1 MSDQAI
7 VHPPEAAAPPFR
19 DFRAQSIVTALA
31 GRPLVLVGMMGSG
44 KTSIGKR
51 LAQRLGLPFV
61 DSDHEIEAAHRLTI
75 SEIFA
80 SHGESYF
87 RDGER
92 RVLARL
98 IGEGERVIA
107 TGGGAFVDPRTRGL
121 IGAHAVAIWL
131 RADFDV
137 LMRRVRKRPTRP
149 LLQNPDPEGVMRRL
163 IGERYPIY
171 GEAHLAIQS
180 RDAPHEIIIDEILDA
195 LEAHLSQNSKNGCD
209 MNISAP
215 PPAATNVR
223 VALGDRAY
231 DILIGPDLIARAGSL
246 ISQLAPGAAAFIVTD
261 ANVGAVWLDRLTAGF
276 DAAGLRHGH
285 IVLPAG
291 EATQNYDHFIQL
303 CEAALEAKLERGDF
317 LVALGGGVM
326 GDLTGFAASSIRRGM
341 GFIQIPTTV
350 LSQVDSSVG
359 GKTGINSPHGKNLI
373 GAFYQPALVLA
384 DTGALA
390 TLPLR
395 EFAAGYAEVVKY
407 GLIDRPDFFDWLEK
421 HWQAVFARGP
431 ELEHAIAVCC
441 EAKAA
446 VVARD
451 ETEQGDRALL
461 NLGHTFGHALEK
473 IVGYDSARLVH
484 GEGVAVGM
492 ACAFRFSVRQGL
504 CPPEAAER
512 VEAHLRAV
520 GLPTRIS
527 QALPGWNGGVDEILS
542 AMAQDKKVQRGAL
555 TFILARDIG
564 QSFIAKNVEV
574 APLRAF
580 LEDEL
585 RLGA

>member
-1 MSDQAI
+1 MSDQVIA
-7 VHPPEAAAPPFR
+7 PTPEAPPAR
-19 DFRAQSIVTALA
+19 DLLAEKIVAALA

-51 LAQRLGLPFV
+51 LAQRLNLAFV

-80 SHGESYF
+80 SHGEPYF

-107 TGGGAFVDPRTRGL
+107 TGGGAFIDPRTRDL
-121 IGAHAVAIWL
+121 IRERAVSIWL
-131 RADFDV
+131 QAEFGV

-149 LLQNPDPEGVMRRL
+149 LLQNDDPEGVMRRL
-163 IGERYPIY
+163 IDQRYPIY
-171 GEAHLAIQS
+171 AEADIAAQS
-180 RDAPHEIIIDEILDA
+180 RDAPHEVIVEEIMQALDA
-195 LEAHLSQNSKNGCD
+195 HLAKQGEFAAD
-209 MNISAP
+209 MNTLVL
-215 PPAATNVR
+215 PPAAAHVA
-223 VALGDRAY
+223 VALGDRSY
-231 DILIGPDLIARAGSL
+231 DILIGPNLIATAGAR
-246 ISQLAPGAAAFIVTD
+246 IAQLAPGANVFIVTD
-261 ANVGAVWLDRLTAGF
+261 AHVGALWLAPLEASL
-276 DAAGLRHGH
+276 DAAGIRHNRL
-285 IVLPAG
+285 ILPPG
-291 EATQNYDHFIQL
+291 ESTKDFAHFQQL
-303 CEAALEAKLERGDF
+303 CEAALEARVERGD
-317 LVALGGGVM
+317 LLIALGGGVM
-326 GDLTGFAASSIRRGM
+326 GDLTGFAAASLRRGM
-341 GFIQIPTTV
+341 NFVQIPTTV

-359 GKTGINSPHGKNLI
+359 GKTGINSAHGKNLI
-373 GAFYQPALVLA
+373 GAFHQPSLVLA
-384 DTGALA
+384 DTGSLA
-390 TLPLR
+390 TLPPR

-407 GLIDRPDFFDWLEK
+407 GLIDRPDFFAWLER
-421 HWQAVFARGP
+421 HWPAVFARGP
-431 ELEHAIAVCC
+431 ELEHAIAVSC

-492 ACAFRFSVRQGL
+492 ACAFRFSAREGF

-520 GLPTRIS
+520 GLPTRIR
-527 QALPGWNGGVDEILS
+527 QALSKPCDVDEILT
-542 AMAQDKKVQRGAL
+542 AMAQDKKVKRGAL

-564 QSFIAKNVEV
+564 QSFIAKNVDV
-574 APLRAF
+574 AKVRVF

-585 RLGA
+585 RNGD

>member
-1 MSDQAI
+1 MSDQVIA
-7 VHPPEAAAPPFR
+7 PTPEAPPAR
-19 DFRAQSIVTALA
+19 DLLAEKIVAALA

-51 LAQRLGLPFV
+51 LAQRLNLVFV

-80 SHGESYF
+80 SHGEPYF

-107 TGGGAFVDPRTRGL
+107 TGGGAFIDPRTREL
-121 IGAHAVAIWL
+121 IRERAVSIWL
-131 RADFDV
+131 QAEFGV

-149 LLQNPDPEGVMRRL
+149 LLQNDDPEGVMRRL
-163 IGERYPIY
+163 IDQRYPVY
-171 GEAHLAIQS
+171 AEADIAAQS
-180 RDAPHEIIIDEILDA
+180 RDAPHEIIVEEIMQALDA
-195 LEAHLSQNSKNGCD
+195 HLARQGEFSAD
-209 MNISAP
+209 MNTLVL
-215 PPAATNVR
+215 PPAAARVP
-223 VALGDRAY
+223 VALGDRSY
-231 DILIGPDLIARAGSL
+231 DILIGPDLIATAGAR
-246 ISQLAPGAAAFIVTD
+246 IAQLAPGASVFIVTD
-261 ANVGAVWLDRLTAGF
+261 AHVGALWLAPLEASL
-276 DAAGLRHGH
+276 DAAGVRHSRL
-285 IVLPAG
+285 ILTPG
-291 EATQNYDHFIQL
+291 ESTKDFAHFQQL
-303 CEAALEAKLERGDF
+303 CEAALDARMERGDL

-326 GDLTGFAASSIRRGM
+326 GDLTGFAAASLRRGM
-341 GFIQIPTTV
+341 NFVQIPTTV

-359 GKTGINSPHGKNLI
+359 GKTGINSAHGKNLI
-373 GAFYQPALVLA
+373 GAFHQPSLVLA
-384 DTGALA
+384 DTGSLA
-390 TLPLR
+390 TLPPR

-407 GLIDRPDFFDWLEK
+407 GLIDRPDFFAWLER
-421 HWQAVFARGP
+421 HWPAVFARGP
-431 ELEHAIAVCC
+431 ELEHAIAVSC

-473 IVGYDSARLVH
+473 IVGYDSTRLVH

-492 ACAFRFSVRQGL
+492 ACAFRFSAREGF

-520 GLPTRIS
+520 GLPTRIP
-527 QALPGWNGGVDEILS
+527 QALSSEPCDVDEILN
-542 AMAQDKKVQRGAL
+542 AMAQDKKVKRGAL

-564 QSFIAKNVEV
+564 QSFIAKNVDV
-574 APLRAF
+574 AKVRVF
-580 LEDEL
+580 LDDEL
-585 RLGA
+585 RNGD